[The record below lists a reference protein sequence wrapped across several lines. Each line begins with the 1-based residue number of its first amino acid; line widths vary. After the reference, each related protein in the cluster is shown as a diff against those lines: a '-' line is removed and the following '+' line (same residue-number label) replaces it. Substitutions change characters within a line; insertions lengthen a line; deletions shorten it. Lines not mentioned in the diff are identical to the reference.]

1 MSMMLEWILGYLAL
15 GALVGFFAG
24 MLGIGGGAIMV
35 PILVLMLDAQ
45 GLPREQ
51 VLHLAVGTS
60 MSTILFTSLSS
71 IRSHHRRGSIRWDIF
86 RGMTP
91 GIIAGGLAGSVVAT
105 LVPASALAVAFTLVI
120 FFAATNILLD
130 RKPHPSRGLPGP
142 AGLFGVGA
150 GISAVSAV
158 AAMGGAFISVPYM
171 LWCNVAMLQAVGT
184 AASLGFP
191 IAVAGTI
198 GYVYN
203 GLHDSGLPPLTLG
216 YIYLPAM
223 AGIVVTSMLVAPLG
237 AAAAHSL
244 PTKWLKRIYAILLYV
259 LAVRMLIKVW

>member
-1 MSMMLEWILGYLAL
+1 MFEGLLAYLAI
-15 GALVGFFAG
+15 GAVVGFFAG
-24 MLGIGGGAIMV
+24 LLGIGGGAIMV
-35 PILVLMLDAQ
+35 PLLVLIFDAQ

-51 VLHLAVGTS
+51 VLHLAVGTA

-91 GIIAGGLAGSVVAT
+91 GILAGGLAGSAIASI
-105 LVPASALAVAFTLVI
+105 VPAGVLAIGFTLVI
-120 FFAATNILLD
+120 FFAATNILLE
-130 RKPHPSRGLPGP
+130 RKPHPSRSLPGA

-150 GISAVSAV
+150 GISALSAV
-158 AAMGGAFISVPYM
+158 AALGGAFISVPYM

-191 IAVAGTI
+191 IAIAGTA

-203 GLHDSGLPPLTLG
+203 GLRDSGLPPLTLG
-216 YIYLPAM
+216 YIYLPAL
-223 AGIVVTSMLVAPLG
+223 AGIVVTSMLFAPLG
-237 AAAAHSL
+237 AAAAHRL
-244 PTKWLKRIYAILLYV
+244 PTQWLKRIYAVLLYV

>member
-1 MSMMLEWILGYLAL
+1 MMLEWLLGYLAL
-15 GALVGFFAG
+15 GAVVGFFAG
-24 MLGIGGGAIMV
+24 LLGIGGGAIMV
-35 PILVLMLDAQ
+35 PLLVLMFDAQ
-45 GLPREQ
+45 GLPRDT

-71 IRSHHRRGSIRWDIF
+71 VRSHHHRGSIRWDIF
-86 RGMTP
+86 RAMTP
-91 GIIAGGLAGSVVAT
+91 GILLGGLAGSAFASVVSAG
-105 LVPASALAVAFTLVI
+105 ALAVGFTLVI

-130 RKPHPSRGLPGP
+130 RKPHPARGLPGA

-158 AAMGGAFISVPYM
+158 AALGGAFISVPYM

-191 IAVAGTI
+191 IAVSGTI
-198 GYVYN
+198 GYVVN
-203 GLHDSGLPPLTLG
+203 GLRDAALPPLTLG
-216 YIYLPAM
+216 YIYLPAL
-223 AGIVVTSMLVAPLG
+223 AGIVVTSMLLAPVG

-244 PTKWLKRIYAILLYV
+244 PTKWLKRIYAVLLYV
-259 LAVRMLIKVW
+259 LAVRMVIKVW

>member
-1 MSMMLEWILGYLAL
+1 MMLEWLLGYLAL
-15 GALVGFFAG
+15 GAVVGFFAG
-24 MLGIGGGAIMV
+24 LLGIGGGAIMV
-35 PILVLMLDAQ
+35 PLLVLMFDAQ
-45 GLPREQ
+45 GLPRDA

-86 RGMTP
+86 RAMTP
-91 GIIAGGLAGSVVAT
+91 GILLGGLAGSAFASVVSAG
-105 LVPASALAVAFTLVI
+105 ALAIGFTLVI

-130 RKPHPSRGLPGP
+130 RKPHPSRGLPGA

-158 AAMGGAFISVPYM
+158 AALGGAFISVPYM
-171 LWCNVAMLQAVGT
+171 LWCNVTMLQAVGT

-191 IAVAGTI
+191 IAVSGTI
-198 GYVYN
+198 GYVVN
-203 GLHDSGLPPLTLG
+203 GLREAALPPLTLG
-216 YIYLPAM
+216 YIYLPAL
-223 AGIVVTSMLVAPLG
+223 AGIVVTSMLLAPVG

-244 PTKWLKRIYAILLYV
+244 PTLWLKRIYAVLLYV
-259 LAVRMLIKVW
+259 LAVRMVIKVW